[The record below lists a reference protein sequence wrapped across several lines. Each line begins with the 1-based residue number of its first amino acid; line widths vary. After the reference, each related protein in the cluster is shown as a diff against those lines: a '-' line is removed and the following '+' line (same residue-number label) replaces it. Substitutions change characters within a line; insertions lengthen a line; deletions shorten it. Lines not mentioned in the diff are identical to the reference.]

1 MFTPLSITVFSLY
14 ILPYFPVVGC
24 RSEIQVLIKPR
35 AMVAEV
41 DEEKDATI
49 DYTEVKAEPL
59 AEIRF

>member
-1 MFTPLSITVFSLY
+1 MLDKSCI
-14 ILPYFPVVGC
+14 G
-24 RSEIQVLIKPR
+24 LIESR